1 MTHRSIGFSLLLVAL
16 AACSAPSRETPQS
29 AGAGGGMTHGAG
41 EARPV
46 AYTGLGVYSY
56 RITTSSPD
64 SQRWFNQGLRLV
76 YAFNHNEAQ
85 KAFREGTRLDPSC
98 AMCYW
103 GIAITEGGNYN
114 HPTDAEREARA
125 LTAVRQAQAHAVI
138 AQPSERAMIQALA
151 QRHSADPAARRAD
164 LDLAYANAMREVARQ
179 YPDDLEAAT
188 FFAER

>member
-1 MTHRSIGFSLLLVAL
+1 
-16 AACSAPSRETPQS
+16 
-29 AGAGGGMTHGAG
+29 
-41 EARPV
+41 
-46 AYTGLGVYSY
+46 
-56 RITTSSPD
+56 
-64 SQRWFNQGLRLV
+64 
-76 YAFNHNEAQ
+76 
-85 KAFREGTRLDPSC
+85 
-98 AMCYW
+98 MCYW

-164 LDLAYANAMREVARQ
+164 LDLAYADAMREVARQ

-188 FFAER
+188 FFADAMMNLRPWNLWAPDGTRVPGHRGDRA